1 MRKIICCFV
10 ISFLAVYN
18 CFAGLKYLESICV
31 VNMTDRPVYL
41 TYELKNGPSDP
52 LRNYSF
58 DVIIQDKCFT
68 IEDYLFN
75 SSDRSVRP
83 DYIYT
88 ILKYNYKDSSGK
100 RIYDFQYVDCIPF
113 MEKMLSIYSKL
124 EIKTE
129 SGKVLLNLDILPQ
142 INVRRYRA
150 GNLNTY
156 MIEIHDFNETGKIIP
171 QKILSADDLIE
182 KYFDSEKTAED
193 W

>member
-1 MRKIICCFV
+1 MTILFV
-10 ISFLAVYN
+10 GH
-18 CFAGLKYLESICV
+18 CFAALRYLESICV
-31 VNMTDRPVYL
+31 LNMTDKPVYL

-113 MEKMLSIYSKL
+113 IEKMLSIYSKL

-129 SGKVLLNLDILPQ
+129 SRKVLLNLDTLPQ

-156 MIEIHDFNETGKIIP
+156 MIEIHDFDENGNIIP
-171 QKILSADDLIE
+171 PACPPSDELINLE
-182 KYFDSEKTAED
+182 KYLDTVKTAEE

>member
-88 ILKYNYKDSSGK
+88 ILGFD
-100 RIYDFQYVDCIPF
+100 
-113 MEKMLSIYSKL
+113 
-124 EIKTE
+124 IKC
-129 SGKVLLNLDILPQ
+129 L
-142 INVRRYRA
+142 
-150 GNLNTY
+150 
-156 MIEIHDFNETGKIIP
+156 
-171 QKILSADDLIE
+171 
-182 KYFDSEKTAED
+182 
-193 W
+193 